1 MRRVLELRDM
11 MIDTYFNHFEKK
23 ILISHFKHGTSL
35 LTDTLKNNGRWIFH
49 KTNIEN
55 LGYEPIE
62 DAIQAMSPRYEDYK
76 KYMTWRPVDES
87 FISAFCYEMR
97 TGLSNFVVDETQ
109 TAEEYENILRAWI
122 ELAGGPDKVM
132 NRFLT
137 KTIHRNGTFMSIFYP
152 VLNHDTAFNLVDHID
167 QIILLPNLKKFLTD
181 HDTTPPE
188 GISNQ
193 TKKQILDITERVF
206 NDLGM
211 LDLLAKLT
219 PETYKYKELLRQKPL
234 YDTP

>member
-1 MRRVLELRDM
+1 MRSVLELRDT

-23 ILISHFKHGTSL
+23 ILISHFKHGTSV
-35 LTDTLKNNGRWIFH
+35 LTDTLKNNERWIFH

-55 LGYEPIE
+55 LGYEPIK

-132 NRFLT
+132 TRFLT
-137 KTIHRNGTFMSIFYP
+137 ETIHRNGTFISIFYP
-152 VLNHDTAFNLVDHID
+152 VLNHNTAFNLVDHID
-167 QIILLPNLKKFLTD
+167 EIILLPNLKKFLTD

-188 GISNQ
+188 GITNQ
-193 TKKQILDITERVF
+193 TKKQILNITERVF